1 MKTYKET
8 RAAVKGIEVRR
19 RYGRERTEKKRD
31 YGGTQ

>member
-19 RYGRERTEKKRD
+19 RYGREENRSKN
-31 YGGTQ
+31 